1 MEAIA
6 RIAKYSVSRK
16 QVRLSDKLMCYV
28 EGGVCIVSVDYLAV
42 PVSTTQ
48 LRIGTLPNGMKP
60 LGHTDSSETGSGD
73 TAYIAPLRHRGGDS
87 KYGQLMVTN
96 SGGITVWAN
105 SGESGNGYYYG
116 CLVFPV
122 TYS

>member
-1 MEAIA
+1 
-6 RIAKYSVSRK
+6 
-16 QVRLSDKLMCYV
+16 MCYV

-60 LGHTDSSETGSGD
+60 LGKAAASETGSND
-73 TAYIAPLRHRGGDS
+73 TAYIAPMGYRGDNS

-96 SGGITVWAN
+96 SGDITAWVN
-105 SGESGNGYYYG
+105 SAAGGGFYYG
-116 CLVFPV
+116 TLVFPV